1 MLKKIN
7 KILAISLLA
16 ATTSYAGIVEETTPK
31 NYVDLG
37 VKGRVYEIQ
46 EQDILQIVKKTSF
59 FYRVFDLYYDGFKH
73 MTLGKTLWT
82 VIIIKLIIMFL
93 VLKVFFFPNF
103 LKENSKPG
111 KEGDFVEQQIM
122 KR

>member
-1 MLKKIN
+1 
-7 KILAISLLA
+7 
-16 ATTSYAGIVEETTPK
+16 
-31 NYVDLG
+31 
-37 VKGRVYEIQ
+37 
-46 EQDILQIVKKTSF
+46 
-59 FYRVFDLYYDGFKH
+59 